1 MQHISYNPVK
11 FIRNIINNLIVS
23 CPYSIHKDSDSLD
36 YNGNNDSLSSEGDAP
51 QINCGWKGK
60 LSLLDDHINYQCLD
74 KPYIDCPFG
83 CDNKIKKKQITR
95 IHFEENQSQHIN
107 TLLSM
112 IKTLR
117 KQVSQCQKQINDLE
131 RKMNENNVSYQREIV
146 SLKQQILSPSIP
158 SIPPPPPTFPPLPKH
173 KNKFVSKSKSKSK
186 SKSRYNKQKTHSM
199 PKQIEDKRYIEIT
212 KMIGT
217 GKQNQM
223 RI

>member
-23 CPYSIHKDSDSLD
+23 CPYSIHKDSD
-36 YNGNNDSLSSEGDAP
+36 SEGDAP

-199 PKQIEDKRYIEIT
+199 PNLWNKLNRLPISKCVRNDAYDYIDCNNGILS
-212 KMIGT
+212 
-217 GKQNQM
+217 
-223 RI
+223 R